1 MKKIISRI
9 APVMILGM
17 ALSTHAF
24 AEQSVNAAHAHIGHV
39 MTHWNDTPSNHG
51 LLPVAMKEAEIA
63 AINESVAREK
73 TINEL
78 LSPLSKD
85 RARVMSDLL
94 ESVGT
99 SKLKTSFDKYLP
111 AVMNGNKSTM
121 LNESKQSITSEV
133 TGNRTAK
140 VLETNDEGNIVEI
153 KRLAGLY

>member
-1 MKKIISRI
+1 
-9 APVMILGM
+9 
-17 ALSTHAF
+17 
-24 AEQSVNAAHAHIGHV
+24 
-39 MTHWNDTPSNHG
+39 
-51 LLPVAMKEAEIA
+51 
-63 AINESVAREK
+63 
-73 TINEL
+73 
-78 LSPLSKD
+78 
-85 RARVMSDLL
+85 MSDLL

-153 KRLAGLY
+153 KRLAGL